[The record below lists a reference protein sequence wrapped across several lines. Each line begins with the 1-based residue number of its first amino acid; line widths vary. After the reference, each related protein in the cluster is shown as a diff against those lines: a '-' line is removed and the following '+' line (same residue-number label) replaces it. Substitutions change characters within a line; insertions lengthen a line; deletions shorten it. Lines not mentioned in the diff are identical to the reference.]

1 MALSLIIGQSA
12 AQSWYLDPSFLG
24 SALSAFVTAIGFF
37 VTYRQILS
45 AREAYETDKA
55 WRRSD
60 VMQATLDRI
69 RDDDEIDLICRI
81 LDWRDGPAIVP
92 ARYRSIVKSDTI
104 NIDWGIFSRSIAA
117 ERAIDWKEPE
127 PYLYRCVFDKLCYQ
141 INRMQCD
148 PRITDD
154 SESTQL
160 THIRSYNEFSFYCS
174 LILNPKKPDGS
185 LCTATQANMRGF
197 INKYY
202 GANVL
207 SFIEQRCAARQ

>member
-1 MALSLIIGQSA
+1 MALSLTIGQSA

-37 VTYRQILS
+37 VTYRQILL
-45 AREAYETDKA
+45 AREAYETDKV

-92 ARYRSIVKSDTI
+92 ARYQSIVGSETI
-104 NIDWGIFSRSIAA
+104 NIDWTIFSRSIAA
-117 ERAIDWKEPE
+117 ERATDWKEPE

-141 INRMQCD
+141 INRMQSD
-148 PRITDD
+148 PRITDN
-154 SESTQL
+154 SGSMPLNQM
-160 THIRSYNEFSFYCS
+160 RSYNEFSFYCS

-185 LCTATQANMRGF
+185 LCRTTQANMREF
-197 INKYY
+197 IKKYY
-202 GANVL
+202 GADVF
-207 SFIEQRCAARQ
+207 SFIEERCASSH